1 MDQLLSALI
10 GLSAALRSIF
20 LVIGVALAVVAT
32 MDWAVRARKLNPFG
46 GIARFVRANVD
57 PRLAG
62 VERQVM
68 RMGGHAT
75 ATPWWGLVLYVVMAA
90 LALAGVDVVAG
101 LIREALIA
109 STIGGLGILYLLVR
123 WTFAFLRFA
132 LLIRVLS
139 SWFPRMAYSRWIRWS
154 FGVTEWM
161 LRPLRAVI
169 PSIGLVDIT
178 PIVAYFALQL
188 LQKLVESAM
197 FPGLG

>member
-20 LVIGVALAVVAT
+20 LVIGVVLAVVAT